1 MMLAWHWP
9 WAALAGVLAAL
20 AIIVLIVVF
29 ARRNAADDTPVFSMD
44 DDLNTEHASRLFRQ
58 WRALGRLA
66 ISVLVLA
73 LALAG
78 GKRDLF
84 HDVLPG
90 KLRLY
95 FTMVN
100 LLEASLLALV
110 YTNDVFTGYVFIE
123 ISTIAACALVMAK
136 DNGPN
141 LIATIRYLFMSLLGS
156 GLFLIGLTLLNSI
169 TGYLLMPS
177 LAQAVAELAESGDY
191 RIPLTVAVG
200 LIIGGLGIKS
210 AMFPFHLWLPDAH
223 GGATT
228 ASSAM
233 LSGLVLKG
241 YIVLMITM
249 MMRVF
254 SMELMGELGVTN
266 VILAFGLLGM
276 ILGSLEA
283 MREYHV
289 KRMLAYSSVAQI
301 GYIFMGLGLGTTAGV
316 VASCFHILVHA
327 CCKPLL
333 FCCAGRLS
341 AVSGHHKSLKNLRG
355 SAYRDVSAGL
365 GFTVGAL
372 SMIGIP
378 LFGGFVSKLY
388 LANAAL
394 PTNRTV
400 LALVTLALST
410 VLNALYYVPA
420 LLAIWVRPPAEA
432 EQHVLEDTRPED
444 LAFDRS
450 FTTAAIALMAGIFVL
465 GIFYY
470 PIIFFQKC
478 WMNWN
483 PNPHSSPIFIC
494 EEFCSWRTI
503 LFQFFLYCRNP
514 RGMTF

>member
-1 MMLAWHWP
+1 MRPFVENLP
-9 WAALAGVLAAL
+9 FLCIFL
-20 AIIVLIVVF
+20 AILTGIVSAVIPRGRVCYWMTVTVAGIIAVLSAVVLQYTYGGNLSFTYSMGRF
-29 ARRNAADDTPVFSMD
+29 AAPYGNAIQCGPLQALLAMVFS
-44 DDLNTEHASRLFRQ
+44 
-58 WRALGRLA
+58 
-66 ISVLVLA
+66 VVLA

-432 EQHVLEDTRPED
+432 EHHVLEDTRPED

-465 GIFYY
+465 GIFYH
-470 PIIFFQKC
+470 PITDVLEAGIAL
-478 WMNWN
+478 MG
-483 PNPHSSPIFIC
+483 
-494 EEFCSWRTI
+494 T
-503 LFQFFLYCRNP
+503 
-514 RGMTF
+514 